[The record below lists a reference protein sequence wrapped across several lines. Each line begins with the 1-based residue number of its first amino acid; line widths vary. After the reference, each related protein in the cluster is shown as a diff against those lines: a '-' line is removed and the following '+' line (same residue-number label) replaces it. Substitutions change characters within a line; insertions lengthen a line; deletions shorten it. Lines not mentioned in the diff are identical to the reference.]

1 MYQGRKWRV
10 GRVGNCPPRFRWNRR
25 RRRVAAACHHPPHFY
40 LPTQCL
46 VATYARADYSTDF
59 DDSTDSVELP
69 RVPCEL
75 CEQQYCRFTRVF
87 SKLSPIPEEEFDQD
101 QSTQT
106 TNQPEKIANGETT
119 LKEKPNAHDA
129 ENDVKV
135 NQPEITNG
143 KTTLEA
149 KSNVSGDVE
158 LPTSDPNEIIK
169 IEREERG
176 SSKINKQSIY
186 AKEDPEGGAEAGKQ
200 RVREV
205 FHMDVA
211 ELIIERDA

>member
-1 MYQGRKWRV
+1 MGQILSCCFGGKV
-10 GRVGNCPPRFRWNRR
+10 DPNF
-25 RRRVAAACHHPPHFY
+25 
-40 LPTQCL
+40 
-46 VATYARADYSTDF
+46 
-59 DDSTDSVELP
+59 TDSVERLQQRQNLRLSKQSLKQRPKLRQLP
-69 RVPCEL
+69 RVPCDF

-87 SKLSPIPEEEFDQD
+87 SKLSPVPEEEFDQD